1 LFGAWILEFGIL
13 YSYLCAVNMFMIL
26 LTGLFQIRFLDVI
39 DILLVAFILYELYN
53 LLKGSVSINMFFA
66 IVAMFLIWRVTD
78 ALQME
83 LLREILGAF
92 FSVGIIALF
101 IIFQPELRQFLLT
114 LGKPDFIQK
123 RRRRFLFWHFTEVSP
138 YIVDIDKIVHACQ
151 KMSNIKQ
158 GALIIITRQHELRVI
173 KDTGQYLNADISV
186 ELLENIF
193 YPNSPLHDGAVII
206 SGNKIEAARCILP
219 VSKSPKLTTNLGLR
233 HRAAVGVTE
242 QSDAI
247 AIVVSEQTGKISYA
261 EAGELIRNVQ
271 PAVLRDFLEE
281 KLQTTGKEA
290 EENTREETGEVLSSE
305 F

>member
-1 LFGAWILEFGIL
+1 M
-13 YSYLCAVNMFMIL
+13 LCRWSFYGKSSAPF
-26 LTGLFQIRFLDVI
+26 
-39 DILLVAFILYELYN
+39 
-53 LLKGSVSINMFFA
+53 SVSGSSPCLSFSSLNSDSFYSRLEN
-66 IVAMFLIWRVTD
+66 LIS
-78 ALQME
+78 
-83 LLREILGAF
+83 LRK
-92 FSVGIIALF
+92 
-101 IIFQPELRQFLLT
+101 T
-114 LGKPDFIQK
+114 KT
-123 RRRRFLFWHFTEVSP
+123 RFLFWHFTDVNP

-173 KDTGQYLNADISV
+173 KETGQYLNAHISV

-206 SGNKIEAARCILP
+206 SGNKIEAARCILAHS
-219 VSKSPKLTTNLGLR
+219 SKSPKITANLGLR

-261 EAGELIRNVQ
+261 ENGELTRNVQ

-281 KLQTTGKEA
+281 KLLKYPNG
-290 EENTREETGEVLSSE
+290 
-305 F
+305 

>member
-1 LFGAWILEFGIL
+1 MLA
-13 YSYLCAVNMFMIL
+13 IL
-26 LTGLFQIRFLDVI
+26 LSGIFQIRFLDVL
-39 DILLVAFILYELYN
+39 DILLVALILYELYN

-66 IVAMFLIWRVTD
+66 IVAMFFIWRITD

-114 LGKPDFIQK
+114 LGKTGFIQGK
-123 RRRRFLFWHFTEVSP
+123 RRRFLFWHFSEANP

-151 KMSNIKQ
+151 KMANIKQ
-158 GALIIITRQHELRVI
+158 GALIIITRQHELKII
-173 KDTGQYLNADISV
+173 KETGLFINADISV
-186 ELLENIF
+186 DLLENIF
-193 YPNSPLHDGAVII
+193 FPNSPLHDGAVVI

-219 VSKSPKLTTNLGLR
+219 VSKSPNLTANTGLR

-247 AIVVSEQTGKISYA
+247 AIIVSEQTGKISYS
-261 EAGELIRNVQ
+261 ENGELVRNIQ
-271 PAVLRDFLEE
+271 PAALRDFLEE
-281 KLQTTGKEA
+281 KLQSSGQQTKRETAEA
-290 EENTREETGEVLSSE
+290 PAEAGARL
-305 F
+305 

>member
-1 LFGAWILEFGIL
+1 MIT
-13 YSYLCAVNMFMIL
+13 IL
-26 LTGLFQIRFLDVI
+26 LTGFLNIRLLDVL
-39 DILLVAFILYELYN
+39 DILLVAFILYEIYN
-53 LLKGSVSINMFFA
+53 LLKGSVSINMLFV
-66 IVAMFLIWRVTD
+66 IVAMFFIWRITD

-83 LLREILGAF
+83 MLREILGAF

-101 IIFQPELRQFLLT
+101 IIFQPEIRQFLLS

-123 RRRRFLFWHFTEVSP
+123 KRRRFLFWHFSDDSTH
-138 YIVDIDKIVHACQ
+138 IVDIDKIVYACQ

-158 GALIIITRQHELRVI
+158 GALIIITRQHELRII

-219 VSKSPKLTTNLGLR
+219 ISKSVKLSANTGLR

-247 AIVVSEQTGKISYA
+247 AIMVSEQTGKISYA
-261 EAGELIRNVQ
+261 EDGELSRNVQ
-271 PAVLRDFLEE
+271 PSALRDFLEARLQSPVPVQEVE
-281 KLQTTGKEA
+281 KESPEEA
-290 EENTREETGEVLSSE
+290 ETTL
-305 F
+305 

>member
-1 LFGAWILEFGIL
+1 MIA
-13 YSYLCAVNMFMIL
+13 IL

-66 IVAMFLIWRVTD
+66 IVAMFFIWRVTD

-83 LLREILGAF
+83 LLRQILGAF

-101 IIFQPELRQFLLT
+101 IIFQPELRQFLLS

-123 RRRRFLFWHFTEVSP
+123 RRRRFLFWHFTDASP
-138 YIVDIDKIVHACQ
+138 YIVDIDKIVYACQ

-173 KDTGQYLNADISV
+173 KDTGQFLRAHISV
-186 ELLENIF
+186 ELLESIF

-219 VSKSPKLTTNLGLR
+219 ISKSPALTANLGLR
-233 HRAAVGVTE
+233 HRAALGITE

-261 EAGELIRNVQ
+261 EGGELIRNVQ
-271 PAVLRDFLEE
+271 PSVLRDFLEE
-281 KLQTTGKEA
+281 RLQTAAQDVKEDKA
-290 EENTREETGEVLSSE
+290 DLQGDPSLR
-305 F
+305 

>member
-1 LFGAWILEFGIL
+1 MLA
-13 YSYLCAVNMFMIL
+13 IL
-26 LTGLFQIRFLDVI
+26 LTGFLKIRLLDLL
-39 DILLVAFILYELYN
+39 DILLVAFILYEVYN
-53 LLKGSVSINMFFA
+53 LLKGSVSINMLFV
-66 IVAMFLIWRVTD
+66 IVAMFFIWRITD

-101 IIFQPELRQFLLT
+101 IIFQPEIRQFLLS

-123 RRRRFLFWHFTEVSP
+123 RRRRFLFWHFSDESP
-138 YIVDIDKIVHACQ
+138 YIVDIDKIVYACQ

-158 GALIIITRQHELRVI
+158 GALIIITRQHELRII

-193 YPNSPLHDGAVII
+193 FPNSPLHDGAVII
-206 SGNKIEAARCILP
+206 SGNKVEAARCILP
-219 VSKSPKLTTNLGLR
+219 ISKSTQLSANTGLR
-233 HRAAVGVTE
+233 HRAAVGITE

-261 EAGELIRNVQ
+261 EGGELTRNVQ
-271 PAVLRDFLEE
+271 PSMLRDFLEARL
-281 KLQTTGKEA
+281 LQSATQEEG
-290 EENTREETGEVLSSE
+290 EENPEEPALS
-305 F
+305 

>member
-1 LFGAWILEFGIL
+1 MLA
-13 YSYLCAVNMFMIL
+13 IL
-26 LTGLFQIRFLDVI
+26 LTGFLKIRLLDVL

-53 LLKGSVSINMFFA
+53 LLKGSVSINMLFV
-66 IVAMFLIWRVTD
+66 IVAMFFIWRITD

-101 IIFQPELRQFLLT
+101 IIFQPEIRQFLLS

-123 RRRRFLFWHFTEVSP
+123 RRRRFLFWHFSDDSP
-138 YIVDIDKIVHACQ
+138 YIVDIDKIVYACQ
-151 KMSNIKQ
+151 KMSNIRQ
-158 GALIIITRQHELRVI
+158 GALIILTRQHELRVI

-193 YPNSPLHDGAVII
+193 FPNSPLHDGAAVI
-206 SGNKIEAARCILP
+206 SGNKIEAVRCILP
-219 VSKSPKLTTNLGLR
+219 ISKSFKLSANLGLR

-261 EAGELIRNVQ
+261 EGGELIRNVQ
-271 PAVLRDFLEE
+271 PSALRDFLEAR
-281 KLQTTGKEA
+281 LQASSQEFKDD
-290 EENTREETGEVLSSE
+290 NPEETKPAS
-305 F
+305 

>member
-1 LFGAWILEFGIL
+1 MIILFQTGI
-13 YSYLCAVNMFMIL
+13 
-26 LTGLFQIRFLDVI
+26 FQIRFLDVI

-66 IVAMFLIWRVTD
+66 IVAMFLIWRITD

-83 LLREILGAF
+83 LLSEILGAF

-114 LGKPDFIQK
+114 LGKPDFIHNK
-123 RRRRFLFWHFTEVSP
+123 RRRFLFWHFTEVSP

-151 KMSNIKQ
+151 KMSNVKQ
-158 GALIIITRQHELRVI
+158 GALIIITRQHELRAI

-193 YPNSPLHDGAVII
+193 FTNSPLHDGAVVI

-219 VSKSPKLTTNLGLR
+219 ISKSPKLSANTGLR

-261 EAGELIRNVQ
+261 EAGELNRNIQ
-271 PAVLRDFLEE
+271 PAALRDFLEE
-281 KLQTTGKEA
+281 KLQSAGQAEKEM
-290 EENTREETGEVLSSE
+290 NLQEV
-305 F
+305 

>member
-1 LFGAWILEFGIL
+1 MIA
-13 YSYLCAVNMFMIL
+13 IL
-26 LTGLFQIRFLDVI
+26 LTGFLKIRFLDVL

-53 LLKGSVSINMFFA
+53 LLKGSVSINMLFV
-66 IVAMFLIWRVTD
+66 IVAMFFIWRITD

-101 IIFQPELRQFLLT
+101 IIFQPEIRQFLLS
-114 LGKPDFIQK
+114 LGKPEFIQK
-123 RRRRFLFWHFTEVSP
+123 RRRRFLFWHFNDDSP
-138 YIVDIDKIVHACQ
+138 YIVDIDKIVYACQ

-158 GALIIITRQHELRVI
+158 GALIILTRQHELNII

-206 SGNKIEAARCILP
+206 TGNKIEAARCILP
-219 VSKSPKLTTNLGLR
+219 ISKSPRLSTNLGLR

-247 AIVVSEQTGKISYA
+247 AIVVSEQTGKISFS
-261 EAGELIRNVQ
+261 EMGELTRNVQ
-271 PAVLRDFLEE
+271 PSVLRDFLESR
-281 KLQTTGKEA
+281 LQAANKDVKED
-290 EENTREETGEVLSSE
+290 NPGEPTLE
-305 F
+305 

>member
-1 LFGAWILEFGIL
+1 ML
-13 YSYLCAVNMFMIL
+13 SIL
-26 LTGLFQIRFLDVI
+26 LTGIFQVRILDVL
-39 DILLVAFILYELYN
+39 DILLVALILYELYN

-66 IVAMFLIWRVTD
+66 IVAMFLIWRITD

-114 LGKPDFIQK
+114 LGKTGFMQGK
-123 RRRRFLFWHFTEVSP
+123 RRRFLFWYFNEASP

-151 KMSNIKQ
+151 KMSNVKQ
-158 GALIIITRQHELRVI
+158 GALIIITRQHELGII
-173 KDTGQYLNADISV
+173 KETGQYINADISV

-193 YPNSPLHDGAVII
+193 FKNSPLHDGAVLI

-219 VSKSPKLTTNLGLR
+219 VSKSPNLTANLGLR

-247 AIVVSEQTGKISYA
+247 AIIVSEQTGKISYA
-261 EAGELIRNVQ
+261 ENGELVRNIQ
-271 PAVLRDFLEE
+271 PATLRDFLEE
-281 KLQTTGKEA
+281 KLQTPVLNLKNDVM
-290 EENTREETGEVLSSE
+290 EEQADPSSLRTP
-305 F
+305 

>member
-1 LFGAWILEFGIL
+1 ML
-13 YSYLCAVNMFMIL
+13 NMLITGFMH
-26 LTGLFQIRFLDVI
+26 IRFLDVI

-53 LLKGSVSINMFFA
+53 LLKGSVSINMFLA
-66 IVAMFLIWRVTD
+66 IVTMFFIWRITD

-101 IIFQPELRQFLLT
+101 IIFQPELRQFLFT
-114 LGKPDFIQK
+114 LGKPDFIK
-123 RRRRFLFWHFTEVSP
+123 NKRRRFLFWHFTDSSP

-158 GALIIITRQHELRVI
+158 GALIVLTRQHELRVI
-173 KDTGQYLNADISV
+173 KETGQYLNADISV

-219 VSKSPKLTTNLGLR
+219 ISKSPDLTTNLGLR

-247 AIVVSEQTGKISYA
+247 AILVSEQTGKISYA
-261 EAGELIRNVQ
+261 ESGELIRSVE
-271 PAVLRDFLEE
+271 PSTLRDFLEE
-281 KLQTTGKEA
+281 KLQA
-290 EENTREETGEVLSSE
+290 SSSVKQDTQIIE
-305 F
+305 SRKL